1 MQQMKATLISKLAQI
16 VKQIFPNYIVDVYGS
31 HATGLCL
38 HWSDIDLVVGPQSN
52 PDNEKEQININLQD
66 AKIKDALRRV
76 SDCLRAEMANHW
88 ITHVHYIDQATVPVV
103 KVQCSLSALMD
114 NAGLKYPKNE
124 KYAGIYN
131 DLFSIDITHMT
142 EFHNGIKCVELV
154 KEYLLDCWFIEPLI
168 LVLKQMLKVN
178 GLNDPYKGGLS
189 SYGLLLMIVAFIQ
202 FRKLNKVR
210 IPQNINLGNILL
222 DFLHYYGEILQY
234 HDYGIMCRKPN
245 DLTESNNFYSL
256 IPEINM
262 YQANKVPCIDDPLN
276 PQNNVGK
283 STFQFQDIQK
293 IFKVGYQSAFLGC
306 FCDCHFSRHSKL
318 GEQALGGQDN
328 NSGSM
333 SLRSLP
339 FVQGQRSHPVYMPGP
354 GEQVPPIVYQD
365 EQTQPRSIEIES
377 LYLQERIAPQDKCD
391 SILTKIIYS
400 QAQFKAAEENAM

>member
-1 MQQMKATLISKLAQI
+1 
-16 VKQIFPNYIVDVYGS
+16 
-31 HATGLCL
+31 
-38 HWSDIDLVVGPQSN
+38 
-52 PDNEKEQININLQD
+52 
-66 AKIKDALRRV
+66 
-76 SDCLRAEMANHW
+76 
-88 ITHVHYIDQATVPVV
+88 
-103 KVQCSLSALMD
+103 
-114 NAGLKYPKNE
+114 
-124 KYAGIYN
+124 
-131 DLFSIDITHMT
+131 MT
-142 EFHNGIKCVELV
+142 EFHNGIKCVDLV

-234 HDYGIMCRKPN
+234 HEYGIMCRKPG
-245 DLTESNNFYSL
+245 DVSESSNFYNL
-256 IPEINM
+256 IPEITM

-306 FCDCHFSRHSKL
+306 FCDCHFSHHKQPAD
-318 GEQALGGQDN
+318 QALSGPDN
-328 NSGSM
+328 SSGSM

-339 FVQGQRSHPVYMPGP
+339 FVQGQRSHPVYSPAP
-354 GEQVPPIVYQD
+354 GEQVPPILYQD
-365 EQTQPRSIEIES
+365 EQGQLRSIEIDS
-377 LYLQERIAPQDKCD
+377 LYLQERIAAQEKCD